1 MFRRAVA
8 FVVRAKEAT
17 LERVGLF
24 PFYARELR
32 RVLRRP
38 RQAVAFGLAIS
49 MHAAGH
55 AALALAAAG
64 VALVAADGAGV
75 EALRSSP
82 LGGGGEPLESAFSLA
97 CVGLAAVTV
106 KVGGGIY
113 ASYVQARI
121 AADVGA
127 ALRLAVLDGLLAV
140 HRLRRPRHG
149 DQGEASPTH
158 ARRVAAMTA
167 EVRDVQV
174 GLEVGVLGGARAMVQ
189 LAALVVVLLVL
200 APKLALVA
208 IAIFAPLSALLGAA
222 RRRYKRAS
230 ARASHEGAALLEAT
244 DEAARHAELWVT
256 YGAERKVRA
265 SVASIGEAI
274 AARGA
279 RLAAGA
285 AAMSGAN
292 EWLGAAAVVC
302 ALAAARSGWL
312 GHVGSGGAILAF
324 AVTFFLAYRPLRDLA
339 EARLALARASVAHDE
354 LRAATG
360 GASKSDDVVI
370 EAPTRDLPW
379 PLADLDVRGLVLPR
393 GASRAAISFR
403 VPAGSIVAIAGAT
416 GAGKTTLLRAL
427 LGLDRALA
435 GDVVFDGAS
444 LASAD
449 AGPASRPFA
458 WVPQDAPLLADTLAA
473 NIALGARGGDVDT
486 AGTLATLG
494 AKRLVDDVGE
504 ARLGAA
510 GRAVSGGERQW
521 IAIARAIATE
531 LPVLLLDEPTSG
543 LDPRS
548 QAMVLAAIE
557 RLRGARS
564 VILVTHRVEPLAIA
578 DTVVDLDR
586 VDGAGAEP
594 ASPLKPTH
602 PKGGVW
608 TSS

>member
-1 MFRRAVA
+1 M
-8 FVVRAKEAT
+8 
-17 LERVGLF
+17 ERVDLF

-38 RQAVAFGLAIS
+38 RRAVAFALAIA

-64 VALVAADGAGV
+64 VALVAANGTRMDLLG
-75 EALRSSP
+75 SSP
-82 LGGGGEPLESAFSLA
+82 LGGRGAPLEQAFCLA
-97 CVGLAAVTV
+97 LLGLAAVTV

-127 ALRLAVLDGLLAV
+127 TLRLAVLDGLLAV

-149 DQGEASPTH
+149 DQGDASPTH

-167 EVRDVQV
+167 EVRDVQA
-174 GLEVGVLGGARAMVQ
+174 GLDVGVLGGARATVQ

-200 APKLALVA
+200 APKLAIVA
-208 IAIFAPLSALLGAA
+208 IAIFAPLSFLLGAA

-230 ARASHEGAALLEAT
+230 TRASREGTALLEAA

-256 YGAERKVRA
+256 YGAEGKVRA
-265 SVASIGEAI
+265 SVASIGDAI
-274 AARGA
+274 ASRGA

-292 EWLGAAAVVC
+292 ELLGAAAVVC
-302 ALAAARSGWL
+302 ALSVARAGWL
-312 GHVGSGGAILAF
+312 GEVGSGGAMLAF

-339 EARLALARASVAHDE
+339 EARLALARASAAHDE
-354 LRAATG
+354 LRAATAG
-360 GASKSDDVVI
+360 DASTSDDVVV
-370 EAPTRDLPW
+370 EAPARAVAW
-379 PLADLDVRGLVLPR
+379 PLADLDVRDLVLTR
-393 GASRAAISFR
+393 GARSTRAAAISFR

-427 LGLDRALA
+427 LGLDRARA
-435 GDVVFDGAS
+435 GDVVFGGESIAN
-444 LASAD
+444 AD

-473 NIALGARGGDVDT
+473 NVALGAVGEVEDVDT
-486 AGTLATLG
+486 RGALATLG
-494 AKRLVDDVGE
+494 ADRLVDEVG
-504 ARLGAA
+504 ASRLGAA

-521 IAIARAIATE
+521 IALARAIATE

-548 QAMVLAAIE
+548 QAMVLAAIA

-564 VILVTHRVEPLAIA
+564 VILVTHRAEPLAIA
-578 DTVVDLDR
+578 DAVVDLDR

-594 ASPLKPTH
+594 SPPLEATE